1 VYHSFPRSHPRISH
15 QSWLGKRPAK
25 RLNKQVNLLHT
36 IDHAQQYR
44 LPRVRRQ
51 RKDGAIHRPNWC
63 DGIIRLCVALCGA
76 ALVVAL
82 LPALGLGFLA
92 SHLFERV
99 FVVCAILFATAS
111 LTFGFRKHQGKAAF
125 ALLLPGVVLLVMGII
140 INLHNSPLLHAV
152 LVSCGGSLVALAHL
166 TNLRL
171 GSAHVHDENCR
182 HPA

>member
-1 VYHSFPRSHPRISH
+1 MHSRTDTNASAPDERLAQLTDRIGATASFVC
-15 QSWLGKRPAK
+15 A
-25 RLNKQVNLLHT
+25 LHC
-36 IDHAQQYR
+36 AA
-44 LPRVRRQ
+44 LP
-51 RKDGAIHRPNWC
+51 
-63 DGIIRLCVALCGA
+63 
-76 ALVVAL
+76 LVVAL

-125 ALLLPGVVLLVMGII
+125 SLLLPGVVLLVTGSII
-140 INLHNSPLLHAV
+140 DLHSSPVLHAA

>member
-1 VYHSFPRSHPRISH
+1 MHSSTDSPESAGNERMAQFTDRIGATASFVC
-15 QSWLGKRPAK
+15 A
-25 RLNKQVNLLHT
+25 LHC
-36 IDHAQQYR
+36 AA
-44 LPRVRRQ
+44 LP
-51 RKDGAIHRPNWC
+51 
-63 DGIIRLCVALCGA
+63 
-76 ALVVAL
+76 LVVAL

-140 INLHNSPLLHAV
+140 INLHSSPLLHAV